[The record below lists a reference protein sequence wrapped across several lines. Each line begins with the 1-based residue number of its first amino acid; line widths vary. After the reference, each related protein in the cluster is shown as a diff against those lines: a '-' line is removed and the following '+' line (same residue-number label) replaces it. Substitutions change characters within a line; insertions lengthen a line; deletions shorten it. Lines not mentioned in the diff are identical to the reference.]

1 MSQKLLCE
9 VYRSPREQEMYLYV
23 NKSEGLAQVPP
34 DLLKRFGVPELV
46 TILLMTPE
54 RKLARATAEQVIE
67 SIGERGFYLQMPPAK
82 LGGMD
87 AQMAEL
93 AARNEKLPR

>member
-1 MSQKLLCE
+1 MSQKLFCE

-23 NKSEGLAQVPP
+23 DKNEGLSRVPP
-34 DLLKRFGVPELV
+34 ELLQRFGVPKLV
-46 TILLMTPE
+46 TILVMTAE
-54 RKLARATAEQVIE
+54 RKLARASAEQVIE
-67 SIGERGFYLQMPPAK
+67 SIAARGFYLQMPPAK
-82 LGGMD
+82 LGDMD